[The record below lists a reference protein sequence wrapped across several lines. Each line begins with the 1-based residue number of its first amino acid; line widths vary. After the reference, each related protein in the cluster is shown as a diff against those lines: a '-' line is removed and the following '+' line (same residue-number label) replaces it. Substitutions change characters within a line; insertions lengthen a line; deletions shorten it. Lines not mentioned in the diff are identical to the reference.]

1 MPDTTALLP
10 ELERIVREAG
20 RIALSLQ
27 PGIDRTIKPDG
38 SIVTSADCRV
48 EEFLRE
54 QLAGLSLK
62 TGIYGEEMG
71 SSPEQEDGLWCLDPI
86 DGTSNYAFGSPL
98 WGVSVGLVSG
108 IEIPVGAI
116 YLPGLDEMYL
126 AESGHGATLNGV
138 TIPPITPGL
147 VRREELISYPDRI
160 LKQYPFEKIPGK
172 MRHTGAFVI
181 DAVFTATQRYR
192 GLLGVREKLYDVAAS
207 LCIAGEV
214 NADVRYADGSPID
227 LRPLKVHDARFEKG
241 WIIFPRESGLVLG

>member
-38 SIVTSADCRV
+38 TIVTSADCRV
-48 EEFLRE
+48 EEFLRK

-98 WGVSVGLVSG
+98 WGVSVGLVQG
-108 IEIPVGAI
+108 VEIPVGAV
-116 YLPGLDEMYL
+116 YLPGLEEMYL
-126 AESGHGATLNGV
+126 AEAGKGATLNGAAMPS
-138 TIPPITPGL
+138 IPPGPI
-147 VRREELISYPDRI
+147 RREELVSYPDRI
-160 LKQYPFEKIPGK
+160 LKLYPYDRIPGK

-181 DAVFTATQRYR
+181 DAVFTASQRYR

-214 NADVRYADGSPID
+214 GADVRNADGSPID
-227 LRPLKVHDARFEKG
+227 LEPLKVQNARFEKG
-241 WIIFPRESGLVLG
+241 WMIFPPESGLVLG